1 MQTQIAIGSRD
12 SIGHEYSC
20 QVHKRIND
28 SFQDTIRKIYKS
40 VYCMQFLMLFRMTY
54 LKIKFGL
61 VMVEKNEIYWRH
73 ALKLRKIFTSRY
85 SWNLFRIK
93 NSPSCSAFDALSNGI
108 CLMIIYK
115 TININTEVKVHIIQT
130 LSSVETRVIFTR
142 KIAKNRNRDV
152 RSWFLQET
160 YNETRAIW
168 WWDEKISTNS
178 LQWEM
183 ARIGEICKLVD
194 QFLH

>member
-108 CLMIIYK
+108 CLMIMYK
-115 TININTEVKVHIIQT
+115 TININTEVKVHIVQSFLALKLELFSREKLPKI
-130 LSSVETRVIFTR
+130 ETGT
-142 KIAKNRNRDV
+142 
-152 RSWFLQET
+152 
-160 YNETRAIW
+160 
-168 WWDEKISTNS
+168 
-178 LQWEM
+178 
-183 ARIGEICKLVD
+183 
-194 QFLH
+194 